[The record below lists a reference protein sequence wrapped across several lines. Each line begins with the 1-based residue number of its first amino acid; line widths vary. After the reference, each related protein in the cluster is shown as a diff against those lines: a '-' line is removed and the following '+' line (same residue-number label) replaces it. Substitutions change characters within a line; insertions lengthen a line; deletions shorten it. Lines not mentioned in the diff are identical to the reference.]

1 MDAQE
6 VIRELS
12 EEITRLQNELEQTTQ
27 EKVQAAEYGLA
38 VLEEKQQLQHQFED
52 LEANLDTAK
61 HELEAMKDVSR
72 ATCISN
78 YFGSVLRQLSFSF
91 RQKEGRCINL
101 YNVRDDA
108 CLI

>member
-1 MDAQE
+1 MDSQE

-52 LEANLDTAK
+52 LEANLDTATASPMR
-61 HELEAMKDVSR
+61 LG
-72 ATCISN
+72 TN
-78 YFGSVLRQLSFSF
+78 LRNAGA
-91 RQKEGRCINL
+91 GRPPL
-101 YNVRDDA
+101 R
-108 CLI
+108 